1 MVSFFQGIA
10 GRLRAWREREQAYA
24 ELMSLD
30 DRSLADIGI
39 RRGDIPFVV
48 AGELTRDRDVVV
60 HPSFAPA
67 ANANAS
73 DIRKVA

>member
-1 MVSFFQGIA
+1 MVSFFQGVA
-10 GRLRAWREREQAYA
+10 ARLRAWREREQAYG

-39 RRGDIPFVV
+39 RRADIPFVL
-48 AGELTRDRDVVV
+48 AGEVTRERDVVV
-60 HPSFAPA
+60 QPSFAPA

-73 DIRKVA
+73 VRKVA